1 MMVSDIRDGADIQTS
16 EKEAAVTAIGFVG
29 FGEVA
34 ARLSAAVLA
43 HGGRVSAYDVLLDAG
58 AGAETLKRRA
68 GDAPVEFGPLSRV
81 VGDSEI
87 VLSTVTTDVAAGAA
101 AACAPHLKPGQIFVD
116 LNATSPAIK
125 RRIGETIAASGA
137 DFVEGAILGAIGVTG
152 ARTRILVCGEKAEPA
167 ARTLTRLGLNVGFYG
182 REIGRASMFKLLRS
196 VFSKGMEALLIETLL
211 AARRAG
217 VADDVWREI
226 VETLEEKPFSEVGAN
241 WMRTHGTAHAR
252 RYHEVVQV
260 EELLRELGVEPLI
273 TRGTAAFFERSTR
286 LALAKE
292 FETPP
297 SGPEEVFE
305 ALDELLRNADLRRE
319 TSRCVPTR

>member
-1 MMVSDIRDGADIQTS
+1 MREEAPDDELDGRDGAGIQTS

-34 ARLSAAVLA
+34 SRLSAAVLA
-43 HGGRVSAYDVLLDAG
+43 NGGRVSAYDILLDAA

-68 GDAPVEFGPLSRV
+68 GHASVEFCPLSRV
-81 VGDSEI
+81 VEDLEI
-87 VLSTVTTDVAAGAA
+87 ILSTVTTDVAAGAA
-101 AACAPHLKPGQIFVD
+101 AACAPYLKPRNTFVD
-116 LNATSPAIK
+116 LNATSPRVK

-152 ARTRILVCGEKAEPA
+152 AGTRILVCGEKAEPA
-167 ARTLTRLGLNVGFYG
+167 AQALTRLGLNVAFYG

-196 VFSKGMEALLIETLL
+196 VFSKGMEALLLETLL

-226 VETLEEKPFSEVGAN
+226 VGTLEEKPFSEVGAN

-273 TRGTAAFFERSTR
+273 THGTAAFFERSTR
-286 LALAKE
+286 LSLAEK
-292 FETPP
+292 FEASPK
-297 SGPEEVFE
+297 GPEEVLG
-305 ALDELLRNADLRRE
+305 ALDGLLGKA
-319 TSRCVPTR
+319 